1 MMNRKKWIWT
11 RIGGWGLLL
20 LSFILQEINL
30 LFDLFDSRALNL
42 VNGLLGVLGTSCVL
56 VGYYMLVQD
65 EL

>member
-30 LFDLFDSRALNL
+30 LFDLFDSRALTL